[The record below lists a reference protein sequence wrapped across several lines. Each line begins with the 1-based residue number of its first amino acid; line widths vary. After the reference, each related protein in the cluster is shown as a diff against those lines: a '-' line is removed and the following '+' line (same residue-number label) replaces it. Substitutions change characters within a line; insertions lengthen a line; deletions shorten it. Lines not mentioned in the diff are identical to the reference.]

1 MSART
6 FPARPDGWCRHRLLV
21 LGADVGDLV
30 EAAGG
35 FLCDRARAGWD
46 VTVVAT
52 GRETS
57 RSLAILGIT
66 ATTAAVDI
74 ATALRALTPGAAV
87 VVAPDLLGH
96 DARMRHE
103 LARIAR
109 DGAVE
114 ILVWGRPA
122 QAEPGRWLEPVT
134 HPVSAAARA
143 FKGHALTAAGRAP
156 RGDDAEALYRVRP
169 AALRR
174 LSPV

>member
-6 FPARPDGWCRHRLLV
+6 FPARSDGWCRHRLLV
-21 LGADVGDLV
+21 LGTDVGDLV

-52 GRETS
+52 GCETS
-57 RSLAILGIT
+57 RSLAILGTTGT
-66 ATTAAVDI
+66 AAAVDI
-74 ATALRALTPGAAV
+74 ATALRALTPGA
-87 VVAPDLLGH
+87 VVAV
-96 DARMRHE
+96 ARWPSSAPPRLRHE

-109 DGAVE
+109 GGVVE
-114 ILVWGRPA
+114 ILAWGRPA
-122 QAEPGRWLEPVT
+122 QAGPGQGLEPIT

-156 RGDDAEALYRVRP
+156 RGEDAEALYRVRSP
-169 AALRR
+169 ALR
-174 LSPV
+174 LLCPV